1 MGLPNPKKRKP
12 TASEVAAWAKASIG
26 KRIDLPGS
34 GGGPQCWDLPN
45 YIFERYWGFRTWGN
59 AVDMAYYKYPKGFR
73 FIKNTPDF
81 VPLPGDIA
89 VWHPGNGIGWAGHTG
104 IVVGPSNKKTF
115 RCVDQNWVHKEYPP
129 NYNWGSAAAYVTHS
143 YTSVTG
149 FVRPAY
155 QKEVRKTGTK
165 HETNKPKTPTN
176 VKPEVKPQD
185 SSKDVTSTGEAK
197 KPHFKEIKKVQYTDF
212 QYSLDKELEYNDHLI
227 VDDGKLMT
235 KPKGIYIKEC
245 PHLRDVEELYLQRNR
260 FVSKD
265 EYPHVYID
273 REQIWTPRPPDTEA
287 PSHPGWLVLEV
298 CGAQTESKRQF
309 MLNQLQA
316 LIYGVWLMSWSKIKL
331 SESTIKAD
339 PNIWRSMK
347 DLINY
352 DMIKNGIP
360 DESKYKEVESK
371 IIEMYLK
378 KDNLLKEKIVTT
390 TSTKIIKIKSDK
402 EAKTTKPTVTTPST
416 SKSKKTT
423 PSKQTKAKVTV
434 EKSGFTFTQA
444 LNLQMSRGY
453 PQKSNGYSWYF
464 PSRSAV
470 SAAMNPTSIWNSAS
484 QRYQMLNLGKYQGIS
499 VSKLNVILKGRGTL
513 SGQGKAFAD
522 GCKKYNINEIY
533 LIAHALLESG
543 NGTSNFASG
552 RYGMYN
558 YFGIGA
564 YDNNP
569 NNAIAFAKN
578 RGWTTPAKAIIGG
591 AKFVRQDYINKG
603 QNTLYRM
610 RWNPKNPATHQYATD
625 IRWCE
630 HQASTIYSY
639 YKKIG
644 LKGLYFIQDKY
655 K

>member
-1 MGLPNPKKRKP
+1 MGLPDPKKRKP
-12 TASEVAAWAKASIG
+12 TASEVAAWARSRIG
-26 KRIDLPGS
+26 KRLDIDGR
-34 GGGPQCWDLPN
+34 GGAQCWDLPN
-45 YIFERYWGFRTWGN
+45 YIFGRYWGFWTTGD
-59 AVDMAYYKYPKGFR
+59 AKHMAWYRYPKGFKFYR
-73 FIKNTPDF
+73 NTPNF
-81 VPLPGDIA
+81 IPKPGDIS
-89 VWHPGNGIGWAGHTG
+89 VWINGQWGHTNM
-104 IVVGPSNKKTF
+104 VVGPSTKNYYYA
-115 RCVDQNWVHKEYPP
+115 VDQNWV
-129 NYNWGSAAAYVTHS
+129 NSNNWTGSAATLIKHS
-143 YTSVTG
+143 YGGTYG
-149 FVRPAY
+149 FIRPAY
-155 QKEVRKTGTK
+155 Q
-165 HETNKPKTPTN
+165 
-176 VKPEVKPQD
+176 PEVKPKPKPKPKPD
-185 SSKDVTSTGEAK
+185 DDKTNTNNTSVNTSNNATSKNTKEDVKPSMK
-197 KPHFKEIKKVQYTDF
+197 KIKKVQYTDF
-212 QYSLDKELEYNDHLI
+212 LYSLDKELEYNDHLI
-227 VDDGKLMT
+227 VDDGNLMT

-378 KDNLLKEKIVTT
+378 KDKLLKEKIVTT

-402 EAKTTKPTVTTPST
+402 ETKTTKPTVTTPST

-423 PSKQTKAKVTV
+423 SPKQTKAKVTV

-470 SAAMNPTSIWNSAS
+470 SAAMNPTSIWNSSS
-484 QRYQMLNLGKYQGIS
+484 QRYQMLNLGKYQGVS
-499 VSKLNVILKGRGTL
+499 VDKLNIILNGRGTL
-513 SGQGKAFAD
+513 SGQGKAFAE

-543 NGTSNFASG
+543 NGRSYFASG
-552 RYGMYN
+552 SSGVYN

-569 NNAIAFAKN
+569 NNAISFARG

-610 RWNPKNPATHQYATD
+610 RWNPKNPGTHQYATD
-625 IRWCE
+625 IRWCS

>member
-1 MGLPNPKKRKP
+1 MGLPDPKKRKP
-12 TASEVAAWAKASIG
+12 TASEVAAWARSRIG
-26 KRIDLPGS
+26 KRLDVDGYY
-34 GGGPQCWDLPN
+34 GAQCWDLPN
-45 YIFERYWGFRTWGN
+45 FIFKRYWNFFTTGN
-59 AVDMAYYKYPKGFR
+59 AIAMAWYRYPRGFKFYR
-73 FIKNTPDF
+73 NTANF
-81 VPLPGDIA
+81 VPKPGDFA
-89 VWHPGNGIGWAGHTG
+89 VWGTGSFNNGVGHTAV
-104 IVVGPSNKKTF
+104 VVGPSNRSYFTS
-115 RCVDQNWVHKEYPP
+115 VDQNWRNANGYT
-129 NYNWGSAAAYVTHS
+129 GSPGSLEKHS
-143 YTSVTG
+143 YYGISG

-155 QKEVRKTGTK
+155 QA
-165 HETNKPKTPTN
+165 ETKPKPKPKPDEKPTKPVVVPSTSPTPDKNTTEQT
-176 VKPEVKPQD
+176 KP
-185 SSKDVTSTGEAK
+185 TTK
-197 KPHFKEIKKVQYTDF
+197 KVKKVQYTDF
-212 QYSLDKELEYNDHLI
+212 LYSLDKELEYNDHLI
-227 VDDGKLMT
+227 VDDGNLMT

-287 PSHPGWLVLEV
+287 PSHPGWLVIEV

-347 DLINY
+347 DLIDY

-378 KDNLLKEKIVTT
+378 KDKLLKEKIVTT

-423 PSKQTKAKVTV
+423 SPKQTKAKVTV
-434 EKSGFTFTQA
+434 EKSSFTFTQA

-470 SAAMNPTSIWNSAS
+470 SAAMNPTSIWNSSS

-552 RYGMYN
+552 RYGVYN

-569 NNAIAFAKN
+569 NNAISFARG

-610 RWNPKNPATHQYATD
+610 RWNPKNPGTHQYATD
-625 IRWCE
+625 IRWCS